1 MERNRTIHIDM
12 NRACSE
18 CGKKGATQNGLC
30 LTCIRKRIPG
40 GSSVEFTGMI
50 DGTKTKVKIEKR
62 DGGAET
68 RRTFM
73 ELKVI
78 LPYSADTAAMIE
90 CHQCEAL
97 RFSIEQSQ
105 EELDI

>member
-1 MERNRTIHIDM
+1 MERNRTIHIDTDK
-12 NRACSE
+12 ACSK
-18 CGKKGATQNGLC
+18 CGEMGATPNGLC
-30 LTCIRKRIPG
+30 LRCIGKLITG
-40 GSSVEFTGMI
+40 GSSMEFVGMI

-90 CHQCEAL
+90 SHQCEAL

>member
-1 MERNRTIHIDM
+1 MERNRTIHIDTDK
-12 NRACSE
+12 ACSK
-18 CGKKGATQNGLC
+18 CGEMGATPNGLC
-30 LTCIRKRIPG
+30 LRCI
-40 GSSVEFTGMI
+40 VGMI

-90 CHQCEAL
+90 SHQCEAL